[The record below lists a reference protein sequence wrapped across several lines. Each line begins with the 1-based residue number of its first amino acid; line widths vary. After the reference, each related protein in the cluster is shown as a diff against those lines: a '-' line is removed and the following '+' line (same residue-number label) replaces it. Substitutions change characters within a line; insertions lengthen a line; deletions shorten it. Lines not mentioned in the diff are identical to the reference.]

1 MLIILYYVPDTT
13 TKIIDSLCHWE
24 NIPAPSTHRMV
35 MQDVGFAIANKYSAL
50 VVEYGSKQP
59 NTFLPLF
66 FPEGVSE
73 LTTEIS
79 ILYYE
84 PGARFISLTL
94 DDFCPLPPIHPEWL
108 PRKDASV
115 AHLEELIARRLYLW
129 TLMPTK

>member
-1 MLIILYYVPDTT
+1 MICAVKCRSDAHYTL

-24 NIPAPSTHRMV
+24 NIPAPPTHRMV

-73 LTTEIS
+73 LTTEIQHFV
-79 ILYYE
+79 LRAW
-84 PGARFISLTL
+84 GTL
-94 DDFCPLPPIHPEWL
+94 HFVDP
-108 PRKDASV
+108 
-115 AHLEELIARRLYLW
+115 
-129 TLMPTK
+129 